1 MLDYIR
7 RNAGSW
13 FLKII
18 LGAVVLVFV
27 FWGIGTYRANR
38 LAVMATVNG
47 EKILVRD
54 YEIAYQNTLDQYRR
68 MFNGE
73 LPEGFIKKINLKKRV
88 LDQLIDQILIEQAAH
103 NLGLIVT
110 KEEIRQAI
118 LHIPAFQLGGK
129 FSLRLYK
136 QILAN
141 ANLTP
146 EQFESQVRESLLEN
160 KLKTLLLSSLSVP
173 EDEILDFYKYKNQQ
187 IDLKYVV
194 FHPQDFIKKVKPTL
208 KELKN
213 WYNSHSKDYMTAP
226 QIKIAYLLFPI
237 KDFEKQVKI
246 TKKDIE
252 EYYKSHL
259 SQYTTPEKRRVRHIL
274 LKIPPNAS
282 LKQLN
287 KIYEKANKIISELKK
302 GASFTELAKKYS
314 QDKLTASKGGDL
326 GFVERGQT
334 VPTFDKLVFSLKPGE
349 IGGPVRTRFG
359 LHIVEVTKIIPKKVT
374 PLSKVKDEIEKILK
388 IKRAEGLAFKAAQ
401 NAYDQILQ
409 LGSLKAYEKRNNV
422 TLKRTNFFDK
432 QNPPSFLI
440 GDSEAIRQL
449 FALGQ
454 GELSSL
460 LKVRG
465 GVLIAQVIAKRA
477 PYVPAFKD
485 VKDKVRQDVIETDA
499 FNLCKE
505 EAQKLLKLAQK
516 EGLEKAAKT
525 FKVKVKETGY
535 FKRSDLTANGTLPP
549 KVVEIGL
556 ELSQQ
561 TPMVS
566 HIIIDQ
572 TGIYILSFV
581 GQKPADMKDYKKEK
595 DIIKKAIL
603 QDKQLEVFNSWLN
616 IQRAKAKINIIQQ
629 P

>member
-38 LAVMATVNG
+38 LSVMATVNG

-73 LPEGFIKKINLKKRV
+73 LPQGFIKKINLKKRV
-88 LDQLIDQILIEQAAH
+88 LDQLIDQILIEQAA
-103 NLGLIVT
+103 NNMGLIVT
-110 KEEIRQAI
+110 KEEVRQAI
-118 LHIPAFQLGGK
+118 LHIPTFQLGGK

-141 ANLTP
+141 ADLTP
-146 EQFESQVRESLLEN
+146 EQFEAQVRQSLLEN

-187 IDLKYVV
+187 IDLKFVV
-194 FHPQDFIKKVKPTL
+194 FYPQDFISKVHPTE
-208 KELKN
+208 KELKA
-213 WYNSHSKDYMTAP
+213 WYKTHSKAYMTKP

-237 KDFEKQVKI
+237 KKFEKQVNI
-246 TKKDIE
+246 TQEEIKK
-252 EYYKSHL
+252 YYKSHI

-274 LKIPPNAS
+274 LRIPPNAT
-282 LKQLN
+282 LEQLN
-287 KIYEKANKIISELKK
+287 KIHERANKIVAELKK
-302 GASFTELAKKYS
+302 GVSFAKLAKEYS

-326 GFVERGQT
+326 GFIEKGQT
-334 VPTFDKLVFSLKPGE
+334 VPAFDKLVFSLKPGQ
-349 IGGPVRTRFG
+349 IGGPVRTKFG

-374 PLSKVKDEIEKILK
+374 PLSKVKDKIENILK
-388 IKRAEGLAFKAAQ
+388 TKRAEGLAFKAAQ
-401 NAYDQILQ
+401 SAYDQILQ
-409 LGSLKAYEKRNNV
+409 LGSLKAYEERNHIE
-422 TLKRTNFFDK
+422 LKKTGFFDK
-432 QNPPSFLI
+432 QHPPAFLI
-440 GDSEAIRQL
+440 GDNEALTQL

-460 LKVRG
+460 LRVPS

-477 PYVPAFKD
+477 PYVPTFKE
-485 VKDKVRQDVIETDA
+485 VKDRVKQDVIVADA
-499 FNLCKE
+499 FKLCKK
-505 EAQKLLKLAQK
+505 EAQKLLMLAQK
-516 EGLEKAAKT
+516 EGLEKAAKELKL
-525 FKVKVKETGY
+525 KVQDTGY
-535 FKRSDLTANGTLPP
+535 FKRSDLTANGVLPP
-549 KVVEIGL
+549 KVVEFGL
-556 ELSQQ
+556 QLSPQ
-561 TPMVS
+561 TPIVS
-566 HIIIDQ
+566 HVIIYP
-572 TGIYILSFV
+572 TGLYVLSFA
-581 GQKPADMKDYKKEK
+581 GKKPADMKDYKKEK
-595 DIIKKAIL
+595 EVIKKALL
-603 QDKQLEVFNSWLN
+603 QDKQLEVFSCWLKH
-616 IQRAKAKINIIQQ
+616 QRAKAKIKIIQQ

>member
-73 LPEGFIKKINLKKRV
+73 LPQGFIKKVHLKTQV
-88 LDQLIDQILIEQAAH
+88 LNQLIDQILIEQAAH

-110 KEEIRQAI
+110 KEEVRQAI
-118 LHIPAFQLGGK
+118 LHIPAFQLGGR

-136 QILAN
+136 QVLAN

-160 KLKTLLLSSLSVP
+160 KVKTLLLSSLSVP
-173 EDEILDFYKYKNQQ
+173 EDEILDFYRYKNQQ

-208 KELKN
+208 KELKD
-213 WYNSHSKDYMTAP
+213 WYNNHSKYYMTKP

-237 KDFEKQVKI
+237 KKFEKQVKI
-246 TKKDIE
+246 SPKEIE
-252 EYYKSHL
+252 KYYKSHI

-274 LKIPPNAS
+274 LKIPPHAT

-287 KIYEKANKIISELKK
+287 KVYEKADKIISELKK
-302 GASFTELAKKYS
+302 GASFAELAKKYS
-314 QDKLTASKGGDL
+314 QDKLTALKGGDL
-326 GFVERGQT
+326 GFIEKGQT
-334 VPTFDKLVFSLKPGE
+334 VPAFDKLVFSLKPGQ

-388 IKRAEGLAFKAAQ
+388 TKKAEGLAFKAAQ

-409 LGSLKAYEKRNNV
+409 LGSLKAYEKRNNIK
-422 TLKRTNFFDK
+422 LKTTGYFDK
-432 QNPPSFLI
+432 QHPPLFLL
-440 GDSEAIRQL
+440 GDNEALTQL

-460 LKVRG
+460 LRVPS

-477 PYVPAFKD
+477 PYVPAFKE
-485 VKDKVRQDVIETDA
+485 VEDKVRQDVIAADA
-499 FNLCKE
+499 FKLCKD
-505 EAQKLLKLAQK
+505 EAKKLLRLAQK
-516 EGLEKAAKT
+516 EGLEKAAKLL
-525 FKVKVKETGY
+525 KVKVKETGY
-535 FKRSDLTANGTLPP
+535 FKRSDLTANGKLPP
-549 KVVEIGL
+549 RVVKFGL

-561 TPMVS
+561 TPIVS
-566 HIIIDQ
+566 NIIVDQ
-572 TGIYILSFV
+572 TGIYVLSFA
-581 GQKPADMKDYKKEK
+581 GEKPADMKDYKKEK
-595 DIIKKAIL
+595 DIIKKTIL

-616 IQRAKAKINIIQQ
+616 IQRSKAKIKIIQQ